1 MQGRASKRDYWWF
14 SLVPF
19 AAGVALYMAK
29 QNGATFSLPFSAST
43 PALGDINAQLPGS
56 PNWAQAFQ
64 SNGFALG
71 AILIGVIV
79 GVLLFTWI
87 ALMAIEAKRKAG
99 VWLEEKKTKERGP
112 VTGIFKD
119 EGKAAWTSS
128 APNVN
133 SEPDTYT
140 TRMSNWIRRTVE
152 DDKTSGVLRL
162 DR

>member
-1 MQGRASKRDYWWF
+1 MQGRASKRDYWLF

-19 AAGVALYMAK
+19 AAGVAIYMAK
-29 QNGATFSLPFSAST
+29 ENGATFSLPFSAST

-64 SNGFALG
+64 SNGLALG
-71 AILIGVIV
+71 AILVGAIV

-87 ALMAIEAKRKAG
+87 ALMAIEAKRKAEG
-99 VWLEEKKTKERGP
+99 WLEQKHAKERGP
-112 VTGIFKD
+112 VTGMLKD
-119 EGKAAWTSS
+119 EGKAAWTSAALDTS
-128 APNVN
+128 A
-133 SEPDTYT
+133 EPEAYT
-140 TRMSNWIRRTVE
+140 TRVSNWIRHTVE